1 MKVFLEAL
9 KTKALELVHG
19 GTDSHFHP
27 RSVNQELLAKFVLAQ
42 NTVGSQ
48 LKKTKKGAA
57 K

>member
-9 KTKALELVHG
+9 KTKTLELVHG